1 VASAERAVTAER
13 GQASVE
19 LVASLPFVLL
29 LAALIWQFALA
40 GHTLLVTAHAA
51 RVAARAELVSSD
63 VRSAA
68 RSAVP
73 EGLRRGV
80 LVEREGDAVRV
91 RVRMP
96 VLLHRWQSPLRLG
109 ASSSLGE
116 AAR

>member
-1 VASAERAVTAER
+1 VTSAERAVASER

-29 LAALIWQFALA
+29 LAALVWQFALA

-51 RVAARAELVSSD
+51 RAGARAELVSAD

-73 EGLRRGV
+73 EGLRRGL
-80 LVEREGDAVRV
+80 LVERSGDTVRV

-96 VLLHRWQSPLRLG
+96 VLLHRWQAPVRVG
-109 ASSSLGE
+109 ASSSLEGDG
-116 AAR
+116 R